1 MVAQVVIATH
11 TDKAH
16 IHSHLIVNT
25 YTLDGKKIN
34 DNQTTLKQVRNSSD
48 EVCLQYGFMPIE
60 KKNSKG
66 QSAKYNE
73 WLHEKQG
80 TSWKEKVRQDIDGL
94 ILQVK
99 SFDELIEKLKSL
111 GYEVKLGKYISLRAE
126 GQERF
131 VRTKTLGYDY
141 TEDSLKAR
149 IDYKIDISSKPVEE
163 LLNDLQK
170 TYYRTIYKVSEM
182 VESGKKSPNK
192 HNPSL
197 PYSAENDDYIHKLS
211 FQLSIINRDGIQSI
225 KHLERLLADNTKTL
239 EDTKRA
245 INQLATEQ
253 STLADALQS
262 VKLYNELVS
271 KSSLT
276 QAERLKLSM
285 CKEYIKKYNLTNTD
299 EVNRLKGLFNQ
310 NESRI
315 ATLKQQL
322 AQREQTYKIYQD
334 ISKTYNQITKQDYIS
349 NLDKNINSKLTF

>member
-1 MVAQVVIATH
+1 
-11 TDKAH
+11 
-16 IHSHLIVNT
+16 
-25 YTLDGKKIN
+25 
-34 DNQTTLKQVRNSSD
+34 
-48 EVCLQYGFMPIE
+48 
-60 KKNSKG
+60 
-66 QSAKYNE
+66 
-73 WLHEKQG
+73 
-80 TSWKEKVRQDIDGL
+80 
-94 ILQVK
+94 
-99 SFDELIEKLKSL
+99 
-111 GYEVKLGKYISLRAE
+111 
-126 GQERF
+126 
-131 VRTKTLGYDY
+131 
-141 TEDSLKAR
+141 
-149 IDYKIDISSKPVEE
+149 
-163 LLNDLQK
+163 
-170 TYYRTIYKVSEM
+170 M

-310 NESRI
+310 NESKI